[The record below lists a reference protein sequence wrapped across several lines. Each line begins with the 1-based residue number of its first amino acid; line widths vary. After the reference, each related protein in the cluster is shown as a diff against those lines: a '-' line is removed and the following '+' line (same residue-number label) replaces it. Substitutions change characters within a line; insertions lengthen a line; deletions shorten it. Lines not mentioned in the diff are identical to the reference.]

1 MKPTEKKYTVI
12 PVMGHLHVI
21 CQQSDRSSAIR
32 SDGSR
37 THRDANYMN
46 TGLALCGVIKKT
58 HTLQQWIELKR
69 KRERKVRKKEV
80 SRAKF
85 EFEKCEMKM
94 K

>member
-1 MKPTEKKYTVI
+1 
-12 PVMGHLHVI
+12 
-21 CQQSDRSSAIR
+21 
-32 SDGSR
+32 
-37 THRDANYMN
+37 MN